1 MSHIPTTCIAHRS
14 NTIFSCIEL
23 NFAMKFTLPNKIVSD
38 NKYVYVLDY
47 VAMRTNVMHCI
58 DQVIASHVNG

>member
-1 MSHIPTTCIAHRS
+1 
-14 NTIFSCIEL
+14 
-23 NFAMKFTLPNKIVSD
+23 MKFTLPNKIVSD